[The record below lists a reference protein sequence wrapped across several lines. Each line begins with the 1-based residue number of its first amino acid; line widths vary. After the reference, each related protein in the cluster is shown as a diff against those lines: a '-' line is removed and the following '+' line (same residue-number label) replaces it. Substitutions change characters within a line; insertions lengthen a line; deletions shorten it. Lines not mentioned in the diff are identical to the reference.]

1 MLDKTPLTNLDKQLR
16 VTVGTIVG
24 ELILP
29 TSSPE
34 LGTVASM
41 TVSTV
46 AGVCRA
52 DPEEDS
58 VVPMAP
64 EIRLTMYVSVVANE
78 VTGPVHMMTNQHS
91 CCTVTV

>member
-1 MLDKTPLTNLDKQLR
+1 MLDKTPLTNQDKQLR

-24 ELILP
+24 ELIRP
-29 TSSPE
+29 TFSPG
-34 LGTVASM
+34 LGPEASM

-46 AGVCRA
+46 AGVCRV
-52 DPEEDS
+52 DPAQDS
-58 VVPMAP
+58 VVPKAP